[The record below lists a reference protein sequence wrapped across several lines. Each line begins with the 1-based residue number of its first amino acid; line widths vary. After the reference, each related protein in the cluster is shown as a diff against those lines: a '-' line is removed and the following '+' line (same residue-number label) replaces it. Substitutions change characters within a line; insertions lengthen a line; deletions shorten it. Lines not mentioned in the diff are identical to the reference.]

1 MGENWE
7 VLLTN
12 CFFLDKISSFFFFEI
27 LYLNKIAMIFSEA
40 CSQDSETSDPI
51 ILINLYLSIVFKN
64 NNNINKIFAQLKR
77 TFNQIQNNEYG
88 QNEHY
93 IYLY

>member
-1 MGENWE
+1 
-7 VLLTN
+7 
-12 CFFLDKISSFFFFEI
+12 
-27 LYLNKIAMIFSEA
+27 MIFSEA